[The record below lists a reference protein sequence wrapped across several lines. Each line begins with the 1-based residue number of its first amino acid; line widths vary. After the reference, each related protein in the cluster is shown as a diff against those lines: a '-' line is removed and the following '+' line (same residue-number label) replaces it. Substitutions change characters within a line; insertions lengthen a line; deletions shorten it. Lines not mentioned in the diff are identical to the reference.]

1 MVCTSQKIR
10 FTTRNEAFFKKYVG
24 KYAAFVEKIA
34 SSGKKI
40 KENGF
45 H

>member
-1 MVCTSQKIR
+1 MACTSQKIR
-10 FTTRNEAFFKKYVG
+10 FTTRNEAFFKKYVR